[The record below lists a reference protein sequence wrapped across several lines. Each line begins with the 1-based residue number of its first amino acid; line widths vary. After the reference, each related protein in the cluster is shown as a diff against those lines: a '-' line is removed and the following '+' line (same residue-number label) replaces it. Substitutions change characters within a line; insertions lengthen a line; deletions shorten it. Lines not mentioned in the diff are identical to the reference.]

1 MRAANA
7 LCEAGQASAPPSQRG
22 FTLAEVLAALVFMAI
37 VIPVAV
43 QGLKI
48 ANQAGQ
54 VAVRKGEAIRVADRI
69 LNESIVTTNWS
80 RSGQSG
86 SLTEGIHQFR
96 WQLRNQVW
104 NQEPLHLVSVQ
115 VKFAVQGRDYDVQ
128 LSTLVDNS
136 Q

>member
-1 MRAANA
+1 MKFTPRHRRTANT
-7 LCEAGQASAPPSQRG
+7 SG

-43 QGLKI
+43 EGLKI

-54 VAVRKGEAIRVADRI
+54 VAVRKGEAMRVADRI
-69 LNESIVTTNWS
+69 LNESIITTNWS

-86 SLTEGIHQFR
+86 TLVEGLHQFR
-96 WQLRNQVW
+96 WRLQHQVW
-104 NQEPLHLVSVQ
+104 NQEPLHLLSVQ